1 MSLKDQKTPPRPR
14 PRIHYVSDEEKDNY
28 KDNNSTAPL
37 VRISIRVAKRVKR
50 NPFIFILIL
59 VLAIVLVIFGKEL
72 PPWIATIL
80 SGIQ

>member
-14 PRIHYVSDEEKDNY
+14 PRIHYVKDEEKDNY
-28 KDNNSTAPL
+28 RDISTAPL

-59 VLAIVLVIFGKEL
+59 VLAIILVIFGKDL
-72 PPWIATIL
+72 PPWIGTIL
-80 SGIQ
+80 SGIK